1 MIKDDFI
8 EAATLVTAEK
18 RDHMTAKYEGLR
30 HNYND
35 LVDSF
40 DQSNEL
46 RDIYKKLLVDQREEI
61 NKMKI

>member
-46 RDIYKKLLVDQREEI
+46 RDIYK
-61 NKMKI
+61 